1 MTTMHALERRRKI
14 LEMLKDNPFVSVSFA
29 QDTLNSSPATIRRDF
44 TDLAQQGLVV
54 RGQGGIHRID
64 DAPIMGVLPFS
75 RRRIDH
81 PEGKSRIAA
90 AAAELLE
97 DGQIVIIDGG
107 TTTMKLARCISPHV
121 RVITNSLPLAQA
133 LNEPVNGKNVVPEV
147 NMTGGYVYPRSEVL
161 LGPQTVKSLQE
172 YNGNWAFISANGI
185 MPDGVFNS
193 NNLVVDTQRMMIQRA
208 QRLAVLVD
216 SSKML
221 RPAMVKVCDLQDI
234 DCLITDANP
243 PGELLEALTE
253 KGVKIIVV

>member
-1 MTTMHALERRRKI
+1 MHALERRRRI
-14 LEMLKDNPFVSVSFA
+14 LEMLKDNPFVSVALA
-29 QDTLNSSPATIRRDF
+29 QNTLNSSPATIRRDF

-81 PEGKSRIAA
+81 PEAKNRIAL
-90 AAAELLE
+90 AAAELLD

-107 TTTMKLARCISPHV
+107 TTTMKLARCLSPHI
-121 RVITNSLPLAQA
+121 RVITNSLPLAQS
-133 LNEPVNGKNVVPEV
+133 LNEPANGKNIVPEV
-147 NMTGGYVYPRSEVL
+147 NMTGGYVYPRGEVL

-172 YNGNWAFISANGI
+172 YNANWAFISANGI

-208 QRLAVLVD
+208 QRLALLVD
-216 SSKML
+216 SSKFL
-221 RPAMVKVCDLQDI
+221 RPAMVKVCDLHSI
-234 DCLITDANP
+234 DYVITDATP
-243 PGELLEALTE
+243 PPELMEAL
-253 KGVKIIVV
+253 VDCSVQVIVV